1 MDSWSGMSGA
11 GKMGTLK
18 KHNFKEVR
26 KAGLGRRRVA
36 DLQLRPQLILLRAL
50 ELRCLR
56 VSQIEFQEGLCLPTL
71 TYFWLQDAS
80 WVNGKALD
88 KADPRY

>member
-1 MDSWSGMSGA
+1 
-11 GKMGTLK
+11 MGTLRR
-18 KHNFKEVR
+18 HNFKEVR
-26 KAGLGRRRVA
+26 KAGLGRRVA

-71 TYFWLQDAS
+71 AYFWLQDAS
-80 WVNGKALD
+80 WVNGKALG
-88 KADPRY
+88 KADLRY